1 MLTAVVR
8 LQESHELVGLF
19 VYTSMSDF
27 FWLVDEC
34 CDPYE
39 CEYLNI
45 EYGGV
50 FFPKKADKLLTDSDS
65 SDYDYDT
72 GLNKNGD
79 NLYGDDMTAELTCN
93 LQIIDDSIVESNGW
107 HDFESFRRNNGKKT
121 KQRN

>member
-1 MLTAVVR
+1 MLVAVVR
-8 LQESHELVGLF
+8 FQESHELVGLF

-65 SDYDYDT
+65 SDYDYVT
-72 GLNKNGD
+72 LLNQKGD
-79 NLYGDDMTAELTCN
+79 SLRGDDMTAELTCN
-93 LQIIDDSIVESNGW
+93 LQPINDSIVELSGW
-107 HDFESFRRNNGKKT
+107 HDFEYFRKNNGKKS
-121 KQRN
+121 KPRN

>member
-1 MLTAVVR
+1 MLAAVVR
-8 LQESHELVGLF
+8 FQESHELVGLF

-45 EYGGV
+45 ECGGV

-65 SDYDYDT
+65 SDYDYVT
-72 GLNKNGD
+72 LLNQKGD
-79 NLYGDDMTAELTCN
+79 SLRGDDMTAELTCN
-93 LQIIDDSIVESNGW
+93 LQPINDSIVELSGW
-107 HDFESFRRNNGKKT
+107 HDFEYFRKNNGKKT

>member
-50 FFPKKADKLLTDSDS
+50 FFPKKADKLLTDSDF
-65 SDYDYDT
+65 SDYDYVT
-72 GLNKNGD
+72 LLNQKGD
-79 NLYGDDMTAELTCN
+79 SLRGDDMTAELTCN
-93 LQIIDDSIVESNGW
+93 LQPINDAIVELSGW
-107 HDFESFRRNNGKKT
+107 HDFEYFRKNNGKKT

>member
-1 MLTAVVR
+1 MLAAVVR
-8 LQESHELVGLF
+8 FQESHELVGLF

-50 FFPKKADKLLTDSDS
+50 FFPKKADKLLTDSDF
-65 SDYDYDT
+65 SDYDYVT
-72 GLNKNGD
+72 LLNQKGD
-79 NLYGDDMTAELTCN
+79 SLRGDDMTAELTCN
-93 LQIIDDSIVESNGW
+93 LQPINDSIVELSGW
-107 HDFESFRRNNGKKT
+107 HDFEYFRKNNGKKT

>member
-1 MLTAVVR
+1 MLVAVVR
-8 LQESHELVGLF
+8 FQESHELVGLF

-65 SDYDYDT
+65 SDYDYVT
-72 GLNKNGD
+72 LLNQKGD
-79 NLYGDDMTAELTCN
+79 SLRGDDMTAELTCN
-93 LQIIDDSIVESNGW
+93 LQPINDSIVELSGW
-107 HDFESFRRNNGKKT
+107 HDFEYFRKNNGKKT
-121 KQRN
+121 K

>member
-1 MLTAVVR
+1 MLVAVVR
-8 LQESHELVGLF
+8 FQESHELVGLF

-65 SDYDYDT
+65 SDYDYVT
-72 GLNKNGD
+72 LLNQKGD
-79 NLYGDDMTAELTCN
+79 SLRGDDMTAELTCN
-93 LQIIDDSIVESNGW
+93 LQPINDSIVELSGW
-107 HDFESFRRNNGKKT
+107 HDFEYFRKNNGKKST
-121 KQRN
+121 PRN

>member
-1 MLTAVVR
+1 MLAAVVR
-8 LQESHELVGLF
+8 FQESHELVGLF

-65 SDYDYDT
+65 SDYDYVT
-72 GLNKNGD
+72 LLNQKGD
-79 NLYGDDMTAELTCN
+79 SLRGDDMTAELTCN
-93 LQIIDDSIVESNGW
+93 LQPINDSIVELSGW
-107 HDFESFRRNNGKKT
+107 HDFEYFRKNNGKKT

>member
-19 VYTSMSDF
+19 VYTSRSDF

-65 SDYDYDT
+65 SDYDYVT
-72 GLNKNGD
+72 LLNQKGD
-79 NLYGDDMTAELTCN
+79 SLRGDDMTAELTCN
-93 LQIIDDSIVESNGW
+93 LQPINDSIVELNGW
-107 HDFESFRRNNGKKT
+107 HDFEYFRRRNGKKT
-121 KQRN
+121 K